1 MPNPNLRL
9 FTLSLC
15 VGAACLTPHA
25 TLHAQAQ
32 PGAAAAPAGPLRTW
46 TTSEGRLF
54 QAAYLDADGMRVA
67 LRMPDGKTNV
77 LPLKSLCPED
87 QAFVQTRMRAA
98 APAGAPP
105 ENAPPK
111 PPPLPPAQK
120 RIWPEKASPEESALN
135 VQQVP
140 ETPSQK
146 GYLYRSKS
154 FEFHAPEKLAGS
166 VMKEIARTFEAT
178 RTLNQ
183 VLPWGIQPQP
193 PSDFGYYRAHLYAD
207 RAGYIQDGGP
217 KNSGGAYFRS
227 TKVFKIP
234 FESLGLE
241 LRAKTWFKNPAFN
254 NETIVHEVTH
264 QMMDEFLPFLPIWII
279 EGTAEYTSL
288 LPFHNGAFSCSAHER
303 GIKEY
308 VKNYQNRTRSTL
320 LETGALT
327 ELMALSMQ
335 DWHARADSGAK
346 DQARLYFASCL
357 LVYFFCHLD
366 GDGHGTAFLQYMD
379 QIRNAR
385 DAWLSFYKAPGVH
398 RNTDGTISYPSG
410 LTLPAQARS
419 ETYGLELV
427 TLLRANRDEAQLK
440 RQFTEAF
447 RKIGVR

>member
-1 MPNPNLRL
+1 
-9 FTLSLC
+9 
-15 VGAACLTPHA
+15 V
-25 TLHAQAQ
+25 QAQ
-32 PGAAAAPAGPLRTW
+32 LKAGTPAGTPP
-46 TTSEGRLF
+46 EK
-54 QAAYLDADGMRVA
+54 A
-67 LRMPDGKTNV
+67 
-77 LPLKSLCPED
+77 PLKL
-87 QAFVQTRMRAA
+87 
-98 APAGAPP
+98 
-105 ENAPPK
+105 
-111 PPPLPPAQK
+111 PPLAPAQK
-120 RIWPEKASPEESALN
+120 RVWPEKAIPEETALN

-140 ETPSQK
+140 ETPSLK

-154 FEFHAPEKLAGS
+154 FEFNAPEKLAGS

-193 PSDFGYYRAHLYAD
+193 PLDFGYYRAQLYTD

-241 LRAKTWFKNPAFN
+241 LRAKTWFKNPAYN

-279 EGTAEYTSL
+279 EGTAEYTSM
-288 LPFHNGAFSCSAHER
+288 LPFHNGAFACSAHER

-308 VKNYQNRTRSTL
+308 VKNYQTRTRSTL
-320 LETGALT
+320 LETGSLSELIALP
-327 ELMALSMQ
+327 MQ
-335 DWHARADSGAK
+335 DWHARADSSAK

-379 QIRNAR
+379 QIRTAR
-385 DAWLSFYKAPGVH
+385 DAWQSFYKTPGVQ
-398 RNTDGTISYPSG
+398 RNADGTISYPSS
-410 LTLPAQARS
+410 LSLPAQARS
-419 ETYGLELV
+419 ETFGLQLV
-427 TLLRANRDEAQLK
+427 NTLLANRDETQLK
-440 RQFTEAF
+440 KQFSEAF
-447 RKIGVR
+447 KKIGVR